1 MTPIDWRELDPQTA
15 EKIRKDYLHIE
26 RSKLQVQ
33 KDLTLA
39 FDRIHE
45 LKCKQRSLKT
55 RIWVL
60 SGAIAA
66 LATLTGWLADHLYDC
81 IALAQHTLSWLR

>member
-1 MTPIDWRELDPQTA
+1 MNPSDWRELDSQTA
-15 EKIRKDYLHIE
+15 EKIRRDYLHIE

-33 KDLTLA
+33 KDLTVA
-39 FDRIHE
+39 FDQIHE

-60 SGAIAA
+60 SGAIAG
-66 LATLTGWLADHLYDC
+66 LGVLTGWLADHLYDC
-81 IALAQHTLSWLR
+81 IAVAQHSLSWLR

>member
-1 MTPIDWRELDPQTA
+1 MSQIDWRELDSQTA
-15 EKIRKDYLHIE
+15 EKIRRDYLHIE

-45 LKCKQRSLKT
+45 LKCKQRTLKT

-60 SGAIAA
+60 GGAVVA
-66 LATLTGWLADHLYDC
+66 LGGITGWLANHLYDC
-81 IALAQHTLSWLR
+81 LALAQRLARF